1 MEIAKNQI
9 DTDTT
14 AKRRLSVSLYLNYLV
29 HGMGMIILAQNMN
42 SLGTAWNQPIKIVSF
57 VISGIGIG
65 RLISYLITGFLSDKI
80 SRKFFVEFGMF
91 CYAVFALGMPMAKN
105 IWIAYFFAIL
115 AGVANSSLD
124 AGTYTTF
131 VEMNGGNGA
140 YTILIKAFVS
150 VGEFILPILVTILA
164 GQGMWFGWSFM
175 AMVIL
180 LVINFCLILP
190 LKFPVANQADGS
202 AVNERESEIKGV
214 AKKVM
219 TGALVVYGYSS
230 MALMIWFTQWITMFA
245 QQTMHMSDGAAH
257 FLLSL
262 YSIGSITGV
271 LVLFALL
278 GRNVKESRL
287 LLIVNAI
294 ALADLLVIMQSGQLL
309 LMQVASFAFG
319 FSAASGIMQTGLTIF
334 MKLYPTHRG
343 MITGVF
349 YFFGSIASFTV
360 PIITGM
366 LSDISMAAVMAGDLV
381 MAGIGILVAAIVMAA
396 EKKG

>member
-1 MEIAKNQI
+1 MDIAKNQVN
-9 DTDTT
+9 TV
-14 AKRRLSVSLYLNYLV
+14 AKQRLSVSLYLNYLI

-42 SLGTAWNQPIKIVSF
+42 SLGAAWHQPIKIVSF

-80 SRKFFVEFGMF
+80 SRKFFVEVGMF
-91 CYAVFALGMPMAKN
+91 CYAAFALGMPLAKN
-105 IWIAYFFAIL
+105 IGLAYAFAIL

-164 GQGMWFGWSFM
+164 NQGMWFGWSFM
-175 AMVIL
+175 TMVAL
-180 LVINFCLILP
+180 LIINFCLILP
-190 LKFPVANQADGS
+190 LKFPVANQANGD
-202 AVNERESEIKGV
+202 AVHEQDAKINGT
-214 AKKVM
+214 AKKIM
-219 TGALVVYGYSS
+219 TGALIVYGYSS

-245 QQTMHMSDGAAH
+245 QQTLHMSNGAAH

-278 GRNVKESRL
+278 GHNVKESHL
-287 LLIVNAI
+287 LLVVNMI
-294 ALADLLVIMQSGQLL
+294 ALVSLLVIMQSEQSL
-309 LMQVASFAFG
+309 LMQIASFTFG
-319 FSAASGIMQTGLTIF
+319 LSAASGIMQTGLTIF

-366 LSDISMAAVMAGDLV
+366 LSDINMAAVMAGDLV

>member
-1 MEIAKNQI
+1 MDIAKNQVN
-9 DTDTT
+9 TV
-14 AKRRLSVSLYLNYLV
+14 AKQRLSVSLYLNYLI

-42 SLGTAWNQPIKIVSF
+42 SLGVAWHQPIKIVSF

-80 SRKFFVEFGMF
+80 SRKFFVEVGMF
-91 CYAVFALGMPMAKN
+91 CYAAFALGMPLTKN
-105 IWIAYFFAIL
+105 IGLAYAFAIL

-164 GQGMWFGWSFM
+164 NQGMWFGWSFI
-175 AMVIL
+175 AMVAL
-180 LVINFCLILP
+180 LIINFCLILL
-190 LKFPVANQADGS
+190 LKFPVANQANGD
-202 AVNERESEIKGV
+202 AVHEQDAKINGT
-214 AKKVM
+214 AKKIM
-219 TGALVVYGYSS
+219 TGALIVYGYSS

-245 QQTMHMSDGAAH
+245 QQTLHMSNGAAH

-278 GRNVKESRL
+278 GHNVKESHL
-287 LLIVNAI
+287 LLVVNMI
-294 ALADLLVIMQSGQLL
+294 ALVSLLVIMQSEQSL
-309 LMQVASFAFG
+309 LMQIASFTFG
-319 FSAASGIMQTGLTIF
+319 LSAASGIMQTGLTIF

-366 LSDISMAAVMAGDLV
+366 LSDINMATVMAGDLV
-381 MAGIGILVAAIVMAA
+381 MAGIGILVAVIVMAA

>member
-1 MEIAKNQI
+1 MDIAKNQVN
-9 DTDTT
+9 TV
-14 AKRRLSVSLYLNYLV
+14 AKQRLSVSLYLNYLI

-42 SLGTAWNQPIKIVSF
+42 SLGAAWHQPIKIVSF

-80 SRKFFVEFGMF
+80 SRKFFVEVGMF
-91 CYAVFALGMPMAKN
+91 CYAAFALGMPLTKN
-105 IWIAYFFAIL
+105 IGLAYAFAIL

-164 GQGMWFGWSFM
+164 NQGMWFGWSFM
-175 AMVIL
+175 AMVAL
-180 LVINFCLILP
+180 LIINFCLILP
-190 LKFPVANQADGS
+190 LKFPVANQANGD
-202 AVNERESEIKGV
+202 AVHEQDAKINGT
-214 AKKVM
+214 AKKIM
-219 TGALVVYGYSS
+219 TGALIVYGYSS

-245 QQTMHMSDGAAH
+245 QQTLHMSNGAAH

-278 GRNVKESRL
+278 GHNVKESHL
-287 LLIVNAI
+287 LLVVNMI
-294 ALADLLVIMQSGQLL
+294 ALVSFLVIMQSEQSL
-309 LMQVASFAFG
+309 LMQIASFTFG
-319 FSAASGIMQTGLTIF
+319 LSAASGIMQTGLTIF

-360 PIITGM
+360 PIITGV

>member
-1 MEIAKNQI
+1 MDIAKNQVN
-9 DTDTT
+9 TV
-14 AKRRLSVSLYLNYLV
+14 AKQRLSVSLYLNYLI

-42 SLGTAWNQPIKIVSF
+42 SLGAAWHQPIKIVSF

-80 SRKFFVEFGMF
+80 SRKFFVEVGMF
-91 CYAVFALGMPMAKN
+91 CYAAFALGMPLTKN
-105 IWIAYFFAIL
+105 IGLAYAFAIL

-164 GQGMWFGWSFM
+164 NQGMWFGWSFM
-175 AMVIL
+175 AMVVL
-180 LVINFCLILP
+180 LIINFCLILP
-190 LKFPVANQADGS
+190 LKFPVANQANGD
-202 AVNERESEIKGV
+202 AVHEQDAKINGT
-214 AKKVM
+214 AKKIM
-219 TGALVVYGYSS
+219 TGALIVYGYSS

-245 QQTMHMSDGAAH
+245 QQTLHMSNGAAH

-278 GRNVKESRL
+278 GHNVKESHL
-287 LLIVNAI
+287 LLVVNMI
-294 ALADLLVIMQSGQLL
+294 ALVSLLVIMQSEQSL
-309 LMQVASFAFG
+309 LMQIASFTFG
-319 FSAASGIMQTGLTIF
+319 LSAASGIMQTGLTIF

-366 LSDISMAAVMAGDLV
+366 LSDINMAAVMAGDLV

>member
-1 MEIAKNQI
+1 MDIAKNQVN
-9 DTDTT
+9 TV
-14 AKRRLSVSLYLNYLV
+14 AKQRLSVSLYLNYLI

-42 SLGTAWNQPIKIVSF
+42 SLGAAWHQPIKIVSF

-80 SRKFFVEFGMF
+80 SRKFFVEVGMF
-91 CYAVFALGMPMAKN
+91 CYAAFALGMPLTKN
-105 IWIAYFFAIL
+105 IGLAYAFAIL

-164 GQGMWFGWSFM
+164 NQGMWFGWSFM
-175 AMVIL
+175 AMVAL
-180 LVINFCLILP
+180 LIINFCLILP
-190 LKFPVANQADGS
+190 LKFPVANQANGD
-202 AVNERESEIKGV
+202 AVHEQDAKINGT
-214 AKKVM
+214 AKKIM
-219 TGALVVYGYSS
+219 TGALIVYGYSS

-245 QQTMHMSDGAAH
+245 QQTLHMSNGAAH

-278 GRNVKESRL
+278 GHNVKESHL
-287 LLIVNAI
+287 LLVVNMI
-294 ALADLLVIMQSGQLL
+294 ALVSLLVIMQSEQSL
-309 LMQVASFAFG
+309 LMQIASFTFG
-319 FSAASGIMQTGLTIF
+319 LSAASGIMQTGLTIF

-366 LSDISMAAVMAGDLV
+366 LSDINMAAVMAGDLV

>member
-1 MEIAKNQI
+1 MDIAKNQVN
-9 DTDTT
+9 TV
-14 AKRRLSVSLYLNYLV
+14 AKQRLSVSLYLNYLI

-42 SLGTAWNQPIKIVSF
+42 SLGVAWHQPIKIVSF

-80 SRKFFVEFGMF
+80 SRKFFVEVGMF
-91 CYAVFALGMPMAKN
+91 CYAVFALGMPLTKN
-105 IWIAYFFAIL
+105 IGLAYAFAIL

-164 GQGMWFGWSFM
+164 NQGMWFGWSFM
-175 AMVIL
+175 AMVAL
-180 LVINFCLILP
+180 LIINFCLILP
-190 LKFPVANQADGS
+190 LKFPVANQANGD
-202 AVNERESEIKGV
+202 AVHEQDAKINGT
-214 AKKVM
+214 AKKIM
-219 TGALVVYGYSS
+219 TGALIVYGYSS

-245 QQTMHMSDGAAH
+245 QQTLHMSNGAAH

-278 GRNVKESRL
+278 GHNVKESHL
-287 LLIVNAI
+287 LLVVNMI
-294 ALADLLVIMQSGQLL
+294 ALVSLLVIMQSEQSL
-309 LMQVASFAFG
+309 LMQIASFTFG
-319 FSAASGIMQTGLTIF
+319 LSAASGIMQTGLTIF

-366 LSDISMAAVMAGDLV
+366 LSDINMATVMAGDLV
-381 MAGIGILVAAIVMAA
+381 MAGIGILVAVIVMAA

>member
-1 MEIAKNQI
+1 MDIAKNQVN
-9 DTDTT
+9 TV
-14 AKRRLSVSLYLNYLV
+14 AKQRLSVSLYLNYLI

-42 SLGTAWNQPIKIVSF
+42 SLGVAWHQPIKIVSF

-80 SRKFFVEFGMF
+80 SRKFFVEVGMF
-91 CYAVFALGMPMAKN
+91 CYAAFALGMPLTKN
-105 IWIAYFFAIL
+105 IGLAYAFAIL

-164 GQGMWFGWSFM
+164 NQGMWFGWSFI
-175 AMVIL
+175 AMVAL
-180 LVINFCLILP
+180 LIINFCLILL
-190 LKFPVANQADGS
+190 LKFPVANQANGD
-202 AVNERESEIKGV
+202 AVHEQDAKINGT
-214 AKKVM
+214 AKKIM
-219 TGALVVYGYSS
+219 TGALIVYGYSS

-245 QQTMHMSDGAAH
+245 QQTLHMSNGAAH

-278 GRNVKESRL
+278 GHNVKESHL
-287 LLIVNAI
+287 LLVVNMI
-294 ALADLLVIMQSGQLL
+294 ALVSLLVIMQSEQSL
-309 LMQVASFAFG
+309 LMQIASFTFG
-319 FSAASGIMQTGLTIF
+319 LSAASGIMQTGLTIF

-366 LSDISMAAVMAGDLV
+366 LSDINMATVMAGDLV

>member
-1 MEIAKNQI
+1 MDIAKNQVN
-9 DTDTT
+9 TV
-14 AKRRLSVSLYLNYLV
+14 AKQRLSVSLYLNYLI

-42 SLGTAWNQPIKIVSF
+42 SLGAAWHQPIKIVSF

-80 SRKFFVEFGMF
+80 SRKFFVEVGMF
-91 CYAVFALGMPMAKN
+91 CYAAFALGMPLTKN
-105 IWIAYFFAIL
+105 IGLAYAFAIL

-164 GQGMWFGWSFM
+164 NQGMWFGWSFM
-175 AMVIL
+175 SMVAL
-180 LVINFCLILP
+180 LIINFCLILP
-190 LKFPVANQADGS
+190 LKFPVANQANGD
-202 AVNERESEIKGV
+202 AVHEQDAKINGT
-214 AKKVM
+214 AKKIM
-219 TGALVVYGYSS
+219 TSALIVYGYSS

-245 QQTMHMSDGAAH
+245 QQTLHMSNGAAH

-278 GRNVKESRL
+278 GHNVKESHL
-287 LLIVNAI
+287 LLVVNMI
-294 ALADLLVIMQSGQLL
+294 ALVSLLVIMQSEQSL
-309 LMQVASFAFG
+309 LMQIASFTFG
-319 FSAASGIMQTGLTIF
+319 LSAASGIMQTGLTIF

-366 LSDISMAAVMAGDLV
+366 LSDINMAAVMAGDLV

>member
-1 MEIAKNQI
+1 MDIAKNQVN
-9 DTDTT
+9 TV
-14 AKRRLSVSLYLNYLV
+14 AKQRLSVSLYLNYLI

-42 SLGTAWNQPIKIVSF
+42 SLGAAWHQPIKIVSF

-80 SRKFFVEFGMF
+80 SRKFFVEVGMF
-91 CYAVFALGMPMAKN
+91 CYAAFALGMPLTKN
-105 IWIAYFFAIL
+105 IGLAYAFAIL

-164 GQGMWFGWSFM
+164 NQGMWFGWSFM
-175 AMVIL
+175 AMVVL
-180 LVINFCLILP
+180 LAINFCLILP
-190 LKFPVANQADGS
+190 LKFPAANQASGD
-202 AVNERESEIKGV
+202 AVNEQGPEIKGV

-245 QQTMHMSDGAAH
+245 QQTLHMSNGAAH

-278 GRNVKESRL
+278 GHNVKESHL
-287 LLIVNAI
+287 LLVVNMI
-294 ALADLLVIMQSGQLL
+294 ALVSLLVIMQSEQSL
-309 LMQVASFAFG
+309 LMQIASFTFG
-319 FSAASGIMQTGLTIF
+319 LSAASGIMQTGLTIF

-366 LSDISMAAVMAGDLV
+366 LSDINMAAVMAGDLV

>member
-1 MEIAKNQI
+1 MDIAKNQVN
-9 DTDTT
+9 TV
-14 AKRRLSVSLYLNYLV
+14 AKQRLSVSLYLNYLI

-42 SLGTAWNQPIKIVSF
+42 SLGVAWHQPIKIVSF

-80 SRKFFVEFGMF
+80 SRKFFVEVGMF
-91 CYAVFALGMPMAKN
+91 YYAVFALGMPLTKN
-105 IWIAYFFAIL
+105 IGLAYAFAIL

-164 GQGMWFGWSFM
+164 NQGMWFGWSFM
-175 AMVIL
+175 AMVAL
-180 LVINFCLILP
+180 LIINFCLILP
-190 LKFPVANQADGS
+190 LKFPVANQANGD
-202 AVNERESEIKGV
+202 AVHEQDAKINGT
-214 AKKVM
+214 AKKIM
-219 TGALVVYGYSS
+219 TGALIVYGYSS

-245 QQTMHMSDGAAH
+245 QQTLHMSNGAAH

-278 GRNVKESRL
+278 GHNVKESHL
-287 LLIVNAI
+287 LLVVNMI
-294 ALADLLVIMQSGQLL
+294 ALVSLLVIMQSEQSL
-309 LMQVASFAFG
+309 LMQIASFTFG
-319 FSAASGIMQTGLTIF
+319 LSAASGIMQTGLTIF

-366 LSDISMAAVMAGDLV
+366 LSDINMATVMAGDLV
-381 MAGIGILVAAIVMAA
+381 MAGIGILVAVIVMAA

>member
-9 DTDTT
+9 DTT

-131 VEMNGGNGA
+131 VEMNGSNGA

-164 GQGMWFGWSFM
+164 GQGTWFGWSFM

>member
-1 MEIAKNQI
+1 MDIAKNQVN
-9 DTDTT
+9 TV
-14 AKRRLSVSLYLNYLV
+14 AKQRLSVSLYLNYLI

-42 SLGTAWNQPIKIVSF
+42 SLGVAWHQPIKIVSF

-80 SRKFFVEFGMF
+80 SRKFFVEVGMF
-91 CYAVFALGMPMAKN
+91 CYAVFALGMPLTKN
-105 IWIAYFFAIL
+105 IGLAYAFAIL

-164 GQGMWFGWSFM
+164 NQGMWFGWSFM
-175 AMVIL
+175 AMVAL
-180 LVINFCLILP
+180 LIINFCLILP
-190 LKFPVANQADGS
+190 LKFPVANQANGD
-202 AVNERESEIKGV
+202 AVHEQDAKINGT
-214 AKKVM
+214 AKKIM
-219 TGALVVYGYSS
+219 TGALIVYGYSS

-245 QQTMHMSDGAAH
+245 QQTLHMSNGAAH

-278 GRNVKESRL
+278 GHNVKESHL
-287 LLIVNAI
+287 LLVVNMI
-294 ALADLLVIMQSGQLL
+294 ALVSLLVIMQNEQSL
-309 LMQVASFAFG
+309 LMQIASFTFG
-319 FSAASGIMQTGLTIF
+319 LSAASGIMQTGLTIF

-366 LSDISMAAVMAGDLV
+366 LSDINMATVMAGDLV

>member
-1 MEIAKNQI
+1 MDIAKNQVN
-9 DTDTT
+9 TV
-14 AKRRLSVSLYLNYLV
+14 AKQRLSVSLYLNYLI

-42 SLGTAWNQPIKIVSF
+42 SLGAAWHQPIKIVSF

-80 SRKFFVEFGMF
+80 SRKFFVEVGMF
-91 CYAVFALGMPMAKN
+91 CYAAFALGMPLTKN
-105 IWIAYFFAIL
+105 IGLAYAFAIL

-164 GQGMWFGWSFM
+164 NQGMWFGWSFM
-175 AMVIL
+175 SMVAL
-180 LVINFCLILP
+180 LIINFCLILP
-190 LKFPVANQADGS
+190 LKFPVANQANGD
-202 AVNERESEIKGV
+202 AVHEQDAKINGT
-214 AKKVM
+214 AKKIM
-219 TGALVVYGYSS
+219 TGALIVYGYSS

-245 QQTMHMSDGAAH
+245 QQTLHMSNGAAH

-278 GRNVKESRL
+278 GHNVKESHL
-287 LLIVNAI
+287 LLVVNMI
-294 ALADLLVIMQSGQLL
+294 ALVSLLVIMQSEQSF
-309 LMQVASFAFG
+309 LMQIASFTFG
-319 FSAASGIMQTGLTIF
+319 LSAASGIMQTGLTIF

-366 LSDISMAAVMAGDLV
+366 LSDINMAAVMAGDLV

>member
-9 DTDTT
+9 DTT

-180 LVINFCLILP
+180 LAINFCLILP
-190 LKFPVANQADGS
+190 LKFPVANQADSS

-219 TGALVVYGYSS
+219 TGALIVYGYSS

-294 ALADLLVIMQSGQLL
+294 ALADHAKWTAAFDAGCLVHIRFQRGQRNHADRPDDLHEALPNAPRHDYWRLL
-309 LMQVASFAFG
+309 LLRQHCFVYGTNHYRDAFRHQYG
-319 FSAASGIMQTGLTIF
+319 RSYGW
-334 MKLYPTHRG
+334 
-343 MITGVF
+343 
-349 YFFGSIASFTV
+349 
-360 PIITGM
+360 
-366 LSDISMAAVMAGDLV
+366 
-381 MAGIGILVAAIVMAA
+381 
-396 EKKG
+396 

>member
-9 DTDTT
+9 DTT

-29 HGMGMIILAQNMN
+29 HGMGLIVLAQNMN

-80 SRKFFVEFGMF
+80 SRKFFVELGMF
-91 CYAVFALGMPMAKN
+91 CYAVFALGMPMTKN

-164 GQGMWFGWSFM
+164 GQGI
-175 AMVIL
+175 MVIL
-180 LVINFCLILP
+180 LAINFCLILP

-294 ALADLLVIMQSGQLL
+294 ALAALLVIMQSGQLL
-309 LMQVASFAFG
+309 LTQIASFAFG

-381 MAGIGILVAAIVMAA
+381 MAGIGILVAVIVLLA

>member
-1 MEIAKNQI
+1 MDIAKNQVN
-9 DTDTT
+9 TV
-14 AKRRLSVSLYLNYLV
+14 AKQRLSVSLYLNYLI

-42 SLGTAWNQPIKIVSF
+42 SLGVAWHQPIKIVSF

-80 SRKFFVEFGMF
+80 SRKFFVEVGMF
-91 CYAVFALGMPMAKN
+91 CYAVFALGMPLTKN
-105 IWIAYFFAIL
+105 IGLAYAFAIL

-164 GQGMWFGWSFM
+164 NQGMWFGWSFM
-175 AMVIL
+175 AMVAL
-180 LVINFCLILP
+180 LIINFCLILP
-190 LKFPVANQADGS
+190 LKFPVANQANGD
-202 AVNERESEIKGV
+202 AVHEQD
-214 AKKVM
+214 AKINGTAQKIM
-219 TGALVVYGYSS
+219 TGALIVYGYSS

-245 QQTMHMSDGAAH
+245 QQTLHMSNGAAH

-278 GRNVKESRL
+278 GHNVKESHL
-287 LLIVNAI
+287 LLVVNMI
-294 ALADLLVIMQSGQLL
+294 ALVSLLVIMQSEQSL
-309 LMQVASFAFG
+309 LMQIASFTFG
-319 FSAASGIMQTGLTIF
+319 LSAASGIMQTGLTIF

-366 LSDISMAAVMAGDLV
+366 LSDINMATVMAGDLV
-381 MAGIGILVAAIVMAA
+381 MAGIGILVAVIVMAA

>member
-1 MEIAKNQI
+1 MDIAKNQVN
-9 DTDTT
+9 TV
-14 AKRRLSVSLYLNYLV
+14 AKQRLSVSLYLNYLI

-42 SLGTAWNQPIKIVSF
+42 SLGVAWHQPIKIVSF

-80 SRKFFVEFGMF
+80 SRKFFVEVGMF
-91 CYAVFALGMPMAKN
+91 YYAVFALGMPLTKN
-105 IWIAYFFAIL
+105 IGLAYVFAIL

-164 GQGMWFGWSFM
+164 NQGMWFGWSFM
-175 AMVIL
+175 AMVAFLI
-180 LVINFCLILP
+180 INFCLILP
-190 LKFPVANQADGS
+190 LKFPVANQANGD
-202 AVNERESEIKGV
+202 AVHEQDAKINGT
-214 AKKVM
+214 AKKIM
-219 TGALVVYGYSS
+219 TGALIVYGYSS

-245 QQTMHMSDGAAH
+245 QQTLHMSNGAAH

-278 GRNVKESRL
+278 GHNVKESHL
-287 LLIVNAI
+287 LLVVNMI
-294 ALADLLVIMQSGQLL
+294 ALVSLLVIMQSEQSL
-309 LMQVASFAFG
+309 LMQIASFTFG
-319 FSAASGIMQTGLTIF
+319 LSAASGIMQTGLTIF

-366 LSDISMAAVMAGDLV
+366 LSDINMATVMAGDLV

>member
-1 MEIAKNQI
+1 METVKLGMLGLGTVGSGVLEMIENNENKIRNI
-9 DTDTT
+9 IG
-14 AKRRLSVSLYLNYLV
+14 RELSVKTVVVRHPEKHQNAATITKLTTEFEEVLNDEEIQIVVELIGGIHPAKEYIEQLLKAHKNV
-29 HGMGMIILAQNMN
+29 VTANKDLIASYGPELAALAYKNHCDLMYEA
-42 SLGTAWNQPIKIVSF
+42 SVAG
-57 VISGIGIG
+57 GI
-65 RLISYLITGFLSDKI
+65 
-80 SRKFFVEFGMF
+80 
-91 CYAVFALGMPMAKN
+91 
-105 IWIAYFFAIL
+105 
-115 AGVANSSLD
+115 
-124 AGTYTTF
+124 
-131 VEMNGGNGA
+131 
-140 YTILIKAFVS
+140 
-150 VGEFILPILVTILA
+150 PILVTILT

-180 LVINFCLILP
+180 LTINFCLILP

-202 AVNERESEIKGV
+202 AVNERESELKGV

-294 ALADLLVIMQSGQLL
+294 ALAALLVIMQSGQLL
-309 LMQVASFAFG
+309 LTQIASFAFG

-381 MAGIGILVAAIVMAA
+381 MAGIGILVAVIVLLA

>member
-1 MEIAKNQI
+1 MDIAKNQV
-9 DTDTT
+9 DTV
-14 AKRRLSVSLYLNYLV
+14 AKQRLSVSLYLNYLI

-42 SLGTAWNQPIKIVSF
+42 SLGVAWHQPIKIVSF

-80 SRKFFVEFGMF
+80 SRKFFVEVGMF
-91 CYAVFALGMPMAKN
+91 CYAAFALGMPLTKN
-105 IWIAYFFAIL
+105 IGLAYAFAIL

-164 GQGMWFGWSFM
+164 NQGMWFGWSFM
-175 AMVIL
+175 AMVAL
-180 LVINFCLILP
+180 LIINFCLILP
-190 LKFPVANQADGS
+190 LKFPVANQANGD
-202 AVNERESEIKGV
+202 AVHEQDAKINGT
-214 AKKVM
+214 AKKIM
-219 TGALVVYGYSS
+219 TGALIVYGYSS

-245 QQTMHMSDGAAH
+245 QQTLHMSNGAAH

-278 GRNVKESRL
+278 GHNVKESYL
-287 LLIVNAI
+287 LLVVNMI
-294 ALADLLVIMQSGQLL
+294 ALVSLLVIMQSEQSL
-309 LMQVASFAFG
+309 LMQIASFTFG
-319 FSAASGIMQTGLTIF
+319 LSAASGIMQTGLTIF

-366 LSDISMAAVMAGDLV
+366 LSDINMATVMAGDLV

>member
-1 MEIAKNQI
+1 MDIAKNQVN
-9 DTDTT
+9 TV
-14 AKRRLSVSLYLNYLV
+14 AKQRLSVSLYLNYLI

-42 SLGTAWNQPIKIVSF
+42 SLGAAWHQPIKIVSF

-80 SRKFFVEFGMF
+80 SRKFFVEVGMF
-91 CYAVFALGMPMAKN
+91 CYAAFALGMPLTKN
-105 IWIAYFFAIL
+105 IGLAYAFAIL

-164 GQGMWFGWSFM
+164 NQGMWFGWSFM
-175 AMVIL
+175 AMVAL
-180 LVINFCLILP
+180 LIINFCLILP
-190 LKFPVANQADGS
+190 LKFPVANQANGD
-202 AVNERESEIKGV
+202 AVHEQDAKINGT
-214 AKKVM
+214 AKKIM
-219 TGALVVYGYSS
+219 TGALIVYGYSS

-245 QQTMHMSDGAAH
+245 QQTLHMSNGAAH

-278 GRNVKESRL
+278 GHNVKESHL
-287 LLIVNAI
+287 LLVVNMI
-294 ALADLLVIMQSGQLL
+294 ALVSLLVIMQSEQSL
-309 LMQVASFAFG
+309 LMQIASFTFG
-319 FSAASGIMQTGLTIF
+319 LSAASGIMQTGLTIF

-360 PIITGM
+360 PIITGV

>member
-1 MEIAKNQI
+1 MDIAKNQVN
-9 DTDTT
+9 TV
-14 AKRRLSVSLYLNYLV
+14 AKQRLSVSLYLNYLI

-42 SLGTAWNQPIKIVSF
+42 SLGVAWHQPIKIVSF

-80 SRKFFVEFGMF
+80 SRKFFVEVGMF
-91 CYAVFALGMPMAKN
+91 CYAAFALGMPLTKN
-105 IWIAYFFAIL
+105 IGLAYAFAIL

-164 GQGMWFGWSFM
+164 NQGMWFGWSFM
-175 AMVIL
+175 AMVAL
-180 LVINFCLILP
+180 LIINFCLILP
-190 LKFPVANQADGS
+190 LKFPVANQANGD
-202 AVNERESEIKGV
+202 AVHEQDAKINGT
-214 AKKVM
+214 AKKIM
-219 TGALVVYGYSS
+219 TGALIVYGYSS

-245 QQTMHMSDGAAH
+245 QQTLHMSNGAAH

-278 GRNVKESRL
+278 GHNVKESHL
-287 LLIVNAI
+287 LLVVNMI
-294 ALADLLVIMQSGQLL
+294 ALVSLLVIMQSEQSL
-309 LMQVASFAFG
+309 LMQIASFTFG
-319 FSAASGIMQTGLTIF
+319 LSAASGIMQTGLTIF

-366 LSDISMAAVMAGDLV
+366 LSDINMATVMAGDLV
-381 MAGIGILVAAIVMAA
+381 MAGIGILVAVIVMAA

>member
-1 MEIAKNQI
+1 MDIAKNQVN
-9 DTDTT
+9 TV
-14 AKRRLSVSLYLNYLV
+14 AKQRLSVSLYLNYLI

-42 SLGTAWNQPIKIVSF
+42 SLGVAWHQPIKIVSF

-80 SRKFFVEFGMF
+80 SRKFFVEVGMF
-91 CYAVFALGMPMAKN
+91 YYAVFALGMPLTKN
-105 IWIAYFFAIL
+105 IGLAYAFAIL

-164 GQGMWFGWSFM
+164 NQGMWFGWSFT
-175 AMVIL
+175 AMVAFLI
-180 LVINFCLILP
+180 INFCLILP
-190 LKFPVANQADGS
+190 LKFPVANQANGD
-202 AVNERESEIKGV
+202 AVHEQDAKINGT
-214 AKKVM
+214 AKKIM
-219 TGALVVYGYSS
+219 TGALIVYGYSS

-245 QQTMHMSDGAAH
+245 QQTLHMSNGAAH

-278 GRNVKESRL
+278 GHNVKESHL
-287 LLIVNAI
+287 LLVVNMI
-294 ALADLLVIMQSGQLL
+294 ALVSLLVIMQSEQSL
-309 LMQVASFAFG
+309 LMQIASFTFG
-319 FSAASGIMQTGLTIF
+319 LSAASGIMQTGLTIF

-366 LSDISMAAVMAGDLV
+366 LSDINMATVMAGDLV
-381 MAGIGILVAAIVMAA
+381 MAGIGILVAVIVMAA

>member
-1 MEIAKNQI
+1 MDIAKNQVN
-9 DTDTT
+9 TV
-14 AKRRLSVSLYLNYLV
+14 AKQRLSVSLYLNYLI

-42 SLGTAWNQPIKIVSF
+42 SLGAAWHQPIKIVSF

-80 SRKFFVEFGMF
+80 SRKFFVEVGMF
-91 CYAVFALGMPMAKN
+91 CYAAFALGMPLTKN
-105 IWIAYFFAIL
+105 IGLAYAFAIL

-164 GQGMWFGWSFM
+164 NQGMWFGWSFM
-175 AMVIL
+175 SMVAL
-180 LVINFCLILP
+180 LIINFCLILP
-190 LKFPVANQADGS
+190 LKFPVANQANGD
-202 AVNERESEIKGV
+202 AVHEQDAKINGT
-214 AKKVM
+214 AKKIM
-219 TGALVVYGYSS
+219 TGALIVYGYSS

-245 QQTMHMSDGAAH
+245 QQTLHMSNGAAH

-271 LVLFALL
+271 LMLFALL
-278 GRNVKESRL
+278 GHNVKESHL
-287 LLIVNAI
+287 LLVVNMI
-294 ALADLLVIMQSGQLL
+294 ALVSLLVIMQSEQSL
-309 LMQVASFAFG
+309 LMQIASFTFG
-319 FSAASGIMQTGLTIF
+319 LSAASGIMQTGLTIF

-366 LSDISMAAVMAGDLV
+366 LSDINMAAVMAGDLV

>member
-1 MEIAKNQI
+1 MEITKNQI
-9 DTDTT
+9 DTT

-29 HGMGMIILAQNMN
+29 HGMGLIVLAQNMN

-80 SRKFFVEFGMF
+80 SRKFFVELGMF
-91 CYAVFALGMPMAKN
+91 CYAVFALGMPMTKN

-180 LVINFCLILP
+180 LAINFCLILP

-294 ALADLLVIMQSGQLL
+294 ALAALLVIMQSGQLL
-309 LMQVASFAFG
+309 LTQV
-319 FSAASGIMQTGLTIF
+319 
-334 MKLYPTHRG
+334 
-343 MITGVF
+343 
-349 YFFGSIASFTV
+349 ASFTV

-381 MAGIGILVAAIVMAA
+381 MAGIGILVAVIVLLA

>member
-1 MEIAKNQI
+1 MDIAKNQVN
-9 DTDTT
+9 TV
-14 AKRRLSVSLYLNYLV
+14 AKQRLSVSLYLNYLI

-42 SLGTAWNQPIKIVSF
+42 SLGAAWHQPIKIVSF

-80 SRKFFVEFGMF
+80 SRKFFVEVGMF
-91 CYAVFALGMPMAKN
+91 CYAAFALGMPLTKN
-105 IWIAYFFAIL
+105 IGLAYAFAIL

-164 GQGMWFGWSFM
+164 NQGMWFGWSFM
-175 AMVIL
+175 SMVVL
-180 LVINFCLILP
+180 LAINFCLILP
-190 LKFPVANQADGS
+190 LKFPAANQASGD
-202 AVNERESEIKGV
+202 AVNEQDPEIKGV

-230 MALMIWFTQWITMFA
+230 MALMIWFTQWITIFA
-245 QQTMHMSDGAAH
+245 QQTLHMSNGAAH

-278 GRNVKESRL
+278 GHNVKESHL
-287 LLIVNAI
+287 LLVVNMI
-294 ALADLLVIMQSGQLL
+294 ALVSLLVIMQSEQSL
-309 LMQVASFAFG
+309 LMQIASFTFG
-319 FSAASGIMQTGLTIF
+319 LSAASGIMQTGLTIF

-366 LSDISMAAVMAGDLV
+366 LSDINMAAVMAGDLV

>member
-1 MEIAKNQI
+1 MDIAKNQVN
-9 DTDTT
+9 TV
-14 AKRRLSVSLYLNYLV
+14 AKQRLSVSLYLNYLI

-42 SLGTAWNQPIKIVSF
+42 SLGAAWHQPIKIVSF

-80 SRKFFVEFGMF
+80 SRKFFVEVGMF
-91 CYAVFALGMPMAKN
+91 CYAAFALGMPLTKN
-105 IWIAYFFAIL
+105 IGLAYAFAIL

-131 VEMNGGNGA
+131 VEMNSGNGA

-164 GQGMWFGWSFM
+164 NQGMWFGWSFM
-175 AMVIL
+175 AMVAL
-180 LVINFCLILP
+180 LIINFCLILP
-190 LKFPVANQADGS
+190 LKFPVANQANGD
-202 AVNERESEIKGV
+202 AVHEQDAKINGT
-214 AKKVM
+214 AKKIM
-219 TGALVVYGYSS
+219 TGALIVYGYSS

-245 QQTMHMSDGAAH
+245 QQTLHMSNGAAH

-278 GRNVKESRL
+278 GHNVKESHL
-287 LLIVNAI
+287 LLVVNMI
-294 ALADLLVIMQSGQLL
+294 ALVSLLVIMQSEQSF
-309 LMQVASFAFG
+309 LMQIASFTFG
-319 FSAASGIMQTGLTIF
+319 LSAASGIMQTGLTIF

-366 LSDISMAAVMAGDLV
+366 LSDINMAAVMAGDLV

>member
-1 MEIAKNQI
+1 MDIAKNQVN
-9 DTDTT
+9 TV
-14 AKRRLSVSLYLNYLV
+14 AKQRLSVSLYLNYLI

-42 SLGTAWNQPIKIVSF
+42 SLGAAWHQPIKIVSF

-80 SRKFFVEFGMF
+80 SRKFFVEVGMF
-91 CYAVFALGMPMAKN
+91 CYAAFALGMPLTKN
-105 IWIAYFFAIL
+105 IGLAYAFAIL

-164 GQGMWFGWSFM
+164 NQGMWFGWSFM
-175 AMVIL
+175 AMVVL
-180 LVINFCLILP
+180 LIINFCLILP
-190 LKFPVANQADGS
+190 LKFPVANRANGD
-202 AVNERESEIKGV
+202 AVHEQDAKINGT
-214 AKKVM
+214 AKKIM
-219 TGALVVYGYSS
+219 TGALIVYGYSS

-245 QQTMHMSDGAAH
+245 QQTLHMSNGAAH

-278 GRNVKESRL
+278 GHNVKESHL
-287 LLIVNAI
+287 LLVVNMI
-294 ALADLLVIMQSGQLL
+294 ALVSLLVIMQSEQSL
-309 LMQVASFAFG
+309 LMQIASFTFG
-319 FSAASGIMQTGLTIF
+319 LSAASGIMQTGLTIF

-366 LSDISMAAVMAGDLV
+366 LSDINMAAVMAGDLV

>member
-1 MEIAKNQI
+1 MDIAKNQVN
-9 DTDTT
+9 TV
-14 AKRRLSVSLYLNYLV
+14 AKQRLSVSLYLNYLI

-42 SLGTAWNQPIKIVSF
+42 SLGVAWHQPIKIVSF

-80 SRKFFVEFGMF
+80 SRKFFVEVGMF
-91 CYAVFALGMPMAKN
+91 CYAVFALGMPLTKN
-105 IWIAYFFAIL
+105 IGLAYAFAIL

-164 GQGMWFGWSFM
+164 NQGMWFGWSFM
-175 AMVIL
+175 AMVAFLI
-180 LVINFCLILP
+180 INFCLILP
-190 LKFPVANQADGS
+190 LKFPVANQANGD
-202 AVNERESEIKGV
+202 AVHEQDAKINGT
-214 AKKVM
+214 AKKIM
-219 TGALVVYGYSS
+219 TGALIVYGYSS

-245 QQTMHMSDGAAH
+245 QQTLHMSNGAAH

-278 GRNVKESRL
+278 GHNVKESHL
-287 LLIVNAI
+287 LLVVNMI
-294 ALADLLVIMQSGQLL
+294 ALVSLLVIMQSEQSL
-309 LMQVASFAFG
+309 LMQIASFTFG
-319 FSAASGIMQTGLTIF
+319 LSAASGIMQTGLTIF

-366 LSDISMAAVMAGDLV
+366 LSDINMATVMAGDLV

>member
-1 MEIAKNQI
+1 MDIAKNQVN
-9 DTDTT
+9 TV
-14 AKRRLSVSLYLNYLV
+14 AKQRLSVSLYLNYLI

-42 SLGTAWNQPIKIVSF
+42 SLGAAWHQPIKIVSF

-80 SRKFFVEFGMF
+80 SRKFFVEVGMF
-91 CYAVFALGMPMAKN
+91 CYAAFALGMPLTKN
-105 IWIAYFFAIL
+105 IGLAYAFAIL

-164 GQGMWFGWSFM
+164 NQGMWFGWSFM
-175 AMVIL
+175 AMVAL
-180 LVINFCLILP
+180 LIINFCLILP
-190 LKFPVANQADGS
+190 LKFPVANQANGD
-202 AVNERESEIKGV
+202 AVHEQDAKINGT
-214 AKKVM
+214 AKKIM

-245 QQTMHMSDGAAH
+245 QQTLHMSNGAAH

-271 LVLFALL
+271 LMLFALL
-278 GRNVKESRL
+278 GHNVKESHL
-287 LLIVNAI
+287 LLVVNMI
-294 ALADLLVIMQSGQLL
+294 ALVSLLVIMQSEQSL
-309 LMQVASFAFG
+309 LMQIASFTFG
-319 FSAASGIMQTGLTIF
+319 LSAASGIMQTGLTIF

-366 LSDISMAAVMAGDLV
+366 LSDINMAAVMAGDLV

>member
-1 MEIAKNQI
+1 MDIAKNQVN
-9 DTDTT
+9 TV
-14 AKRRLSVSLYLNYLV
+14 AKQRLSVSLYLNYLI

-42 SLGTAWNQPIKIVSF
+42 SLGVAWHQPIKIVSF

-80 SRKFFVEFGMF
+80 SRKFFVEVGMF
-91 CYAVFALGMPMAKN
+91 CYAVFALGMPLTKN
-105 IWIAYFFAIL
+105 IGLAYAFAIL

-164 GQGMWFGWSFM
+164 NQGMWFGWSFM
-175 AMVIL
+175 AMVAL
-180 LVINFCLILP
+180 LIINFCLILP
-190 LKFPVANQADGS
+190 LKFPVANQANGD
-202 AVNERESEIKGV
+202 AVHEQDAKINGT
-214 AKKVM
+214 AKKIM
-219 TGALVVYGYSS
+219 TGALIVYGYSS

-245 QQTMHMSDGAAH
+245 QQTLHMSNGAAH

-278 GRNVKESRL
+278 GHNVKESHL
-287 LLIVNAI
+287 LLVVNMI
-294 ALADLLVIMQSGQLL
+294 ALVSLLVIMQSEQSL
-309 LMQVASFAFG
+309 LMQIASFTFG
-319 FSAASGIMQTGLTIF
+319 LSAASGIMQTGLTIF

-366 LSDISMAAVMAGDLV
+366 LSDINMATVMAGDLV

>member
-1 MEIAKNQI
+1 MDIAKNQVN
-9 DTDTT
+9 TV
-14 AKRRLSVSLYLNYLV
+14 AKQRLSVSLYLNYLI

-42 SLGTAWNQPIKIVSF
+42 SLGAAWHQPIKIVSF

-80 SRKFFVEFGMF
+80 SRKFFVEVGMF
-91 CYAVFALGMPMAKN
+91 CYAAFALGMPLTKN
-105 IWIAYFFAIL
+105 IGLAYAFAIL

-164 GQGMWFGWSFM
+164 NQGMWFGWSFM
-175 AMVIL
+175 SMVAL
-180 LVINFCLILP
+180 LIINFCLILP
-190 LKFPVANQADGS
+190 LKFPVANQANGD
-202 AVNERESEIKGV
+202 AVHEQDAKINGT
-214 AKKVM
+214 AKKIM
-219 TGALVVYGYSS
+219 TGALIVYGYSS

-245 QQTMHMSDGAAH
+245 QQTLHMSNGAAH

-271 LVLFALL
+271 LVLFDLL
-278 GRNVKESRL
+278 GHNVKESHL
-287 LLIVNAI
+287 LLVVNMI
-294 ALADLLVIMQSGQLL
+294 ALVSLLVIMQSEQSL
-309 LMQVASFAFG
+309 LMQIASFTFG
-319 FSAASGIMQTGLTIF
+319 LSAASGIMQTGLTIF

-366 LSDISMAAVMAGDLV
+366 LSDINMAAVMAGDLV

>member
-1 MEIAKNQI
+1 MDIAKNQVN
-9 DTDTT
+9 TV
-14 AKRRLSVSLYLNYLV
+14 AKQRLSVSLYLNYLI

-42 SLGTAWNQPIKIVSF
+42 SLGAAWHQPIKIVSF

-80 SRKFFVEFGMF
+80 SRKFFVEVGMF
-91 CYAVFALGMPMAKN
+91 CYAAFALGMPLTKN
-105 IWIAYFFAIL
+105 IGLAYAFAIL

-164 GQGMWFGWSFM
+164 NQGMWFGWSFM
-175 AMVIL
+175 SMVAL
-180 LVINFCLILP
+180 LIINFCLILP
-190 LKFPVANQADGS
+190 LKFPVANQANGD
-202 AVNERESEIKGV
+202 AVHEQDAKINGT
-214 AKKVM
+214 AKKIM
-219 TGALVVYGYSS
+219 TGALIVYGYSS

-245 QQTMHMSDGAAH
+245 QQTLQMSNGAAH

-278 GRNVKESRL
+278 GHNVKESHL
-287 LLIVNAI
+287 LLVVNMI
-294 ALADLLVIMQSGQLL
+294 ALVSLLVIMQSEQSL
-309 LMQVASFAFG
+309 LMQIASFTFG
-319 FSAASGIMQTGLTIF
+319 LSAASGIMQTGLTIF

-366 LSDISMAAVMAGDLV
+366 LSDINMAAVMAGDLV

>member
-1 MEIAKNQI
+1 MDIAKNQI
-9 DTDTT
+9 DST
-14 AKRRLSVSLYLNYLV
+14 AKRRLSISLYLNYLV
-29 HGMGMIILAQNMN
+29 HGMGLIILAQNMN
-42 SLGTAWNQPIKIVSF
+42 SLGAAWNQPIKIVSF
-57 VISGIGIG
+57 VISGVGIG
-65 RLISYLITGFLSDKI
+65 RLLSYLITGFLSDKI
-80 SRKFFVEFGMF
+80 SRKFFVELGMT
-91 CYAVFALGMPMAKN
+91 CYVLFALGMPMAKN
-105 IWIAYFFAIL
+105 IWIAYLFAIL

-150 VGEFILPILVTILA
+150 IGEFILPILVTILA
-164 GQGMWFGWSFM
+164 NQGMWFGWSFM
-175 AMVIL
+175 AMVL
-180 LVINFCLILP
+180 LLAINFCLLIP
-190 LKFPVANQADGS
+190 LKFPAANQQS
-202 AVNERESEIKGV
+202 AGTLNEAESHIKGL

-219 TGALVVYGYSS
+219 TAALVIYGYSS

-245 QQTMHMSDGAAH
+245 QKTMNMSDGAAH

-278 GRNVKESRL
+278 GRNVKESHL
-287 LLIVNAI
+287 LLFVNTI
-294 ALADLLVIMQSGQLL
+294 ALVSLLVIMQSGQAL
-309 LMQVASFAFG
+309 LMQIASFAFG

-343 MITGVF
+343 MITGIF

-366 LSDISMAAVMAGDLV
+366 LSDVSMAAVMAGDLV
-381 MAGIGILVAAIVMAA
+381 MAAIGIVVAGIVMLA

>member
-1 MEIAKNQI
+1 
-9 DTDTT
+9 
-14 AKRRLSVSLYLNYLV
+14 
-29 HGMGMIILAQNMN
+29 
-42 SLGTAWNQPIKIVSF
+42 
-57 VISGIGIG
+57 
-65 RLISYLITGFLSDKI
+65 
-80 SRKFFVEFGMF
+80 MF
-91 CYAVFALGMPMAKN
+91 CYAAFALGMPLTKN
-105 IWIAYFFAIL
+105 IGLAYAFAIL

-164 GQGMWFGWSFM
+164 NQGMWFGWSFM
-175 AMVIL
+175 AMVAL
-180 LVINFCLILP
+180 LIINFCLILP
-190 LKFPVANQADGS
+190 LKFPVANQANGD
-202 AVNERESEIKGV
+202 AVHEQDAKINGT
-214 AKKVM
+214 AKKIM
-219 TGALVVYGYSS
+219 TGALIVYGYSS

-245 QQTMHMSDGAAH
+245 QQTLHMSNGAAH

-278 GRNVKESRL
+278 GHNVKESHL
-287 LLIVNAI
+287 LLVVNMI
-294 ALADLLVIMQSGQLL
+294 ALVSLLVIMQSEQSL
-309 LMQVASFAFG
+309 LMQIASFTFG
-319 FSAASGIMQTGLTIF
+319 LSAASGIMQTGLTIF

-366 LSDISMAAVMAGDLV
+366 LSDINMATVMAGDLV

>member
-9 DTDTT
+9 DTT

-124 AGTYTTF
+124 AGTYTIF

>member
-1 MEIAKNQI
+1 MDIAKNQVN
-9 DTDTT
+9 TV
-14 AKRRLSVSLYLNYLV
+14 AKQRLSVSLYLNYLI

-42 SLGTAWNQPIKIVSF
+42 SLGVAWHQPIKIVSF

-80 SRKFFVEFGMF
+80 SRKFFVEVGMF
-91 CYAVFALGMPMAKN
+91 YYAVFALGMPLTKN
-105 IWIAYFFAIL
+105 IGLAYAFSIL

-164 GQGMWFGWSFM
+164 NQGMWFGWSFM
-175 AMVIL
+175 AMVAL
-180 LVINFCLILP
+180 LIINFCLILP
-190 LKFPVANQADGS
+190 LKFPVANQANGD
-202 AVNERESEIKGV
+202 AVHEQDAKINGT
-214 AKKVM
+214 AKKIM
-219 TGALVVYGYSS
+219 TGALIVYGYSS

-245 QQTMHMSDGAAH
+245 QQTLHMSNGAAH

-278 GRNVKESRL
+278 GHNVKESHL
-287 LLIVNAI
+287 LLVVNMI
-294 ALADLLVIMQSGQLL
+294 ALVSLLVIMQSEQSL
-309 LMQVASFAFG
+309 LMQIASFTFG
-319 FSAASGIMQTGLTIF
+319 LSAASGIMQTGLTIF

-366 LSDISMAAVMAGDLV
+366 LSDINMATVMAGDLV
-381 MAGIGILVAAIVMAA
+381 MAGIGILVAVIVMAA

>member
-1 MEIAKNQI
+1 MDIAKNQVN
-9 DTDTT
+9 TV
-14 AKRRLSVSLYLNYLV
+14 AKQRLSVSLYLNYLI

-42 SLGTAWNQPIKIVSF
+42 SLGVAWHQPIKIVSF

-80 SRKFFVEFGMF
+80 SRKFFVEVGMF
-91 CYAVFALGMPMAKN
+91 CYAVFALGMPLTKN
-105 IWIAYFFAIL
+105 IGLAYAFAIL

-164 GQGMWFGWSFM
+164 NQGMWFGWSFM
-175 AMVIL
+175 AMVAFLI
-180 LVINFCLILP
+180 INFCLILP
-190 LKFPVANQADGS
+190 LKFPVANQANGD
-202 AVNERESEIKGV
+202 AVHEQDAKINGT
-214 AKKVM
+214 AKKIM
-219 TGALVVYGYSS
+219 TGALIVYGYSS

-245 QQTMHMSDGAAH
+245 QQTLHMSNGAAH

-278 GRNVKESRL
+278 GHNVKESHL
-287 LLIVNAI
+287 LLVVNMI
-294 ALADLLVIMQSGQLL
+294 ALVSLLVIMQSEQSL
-309 LMQVASFAFG
+309 LMQIASFTFG
-319 FSAASGIMQTGLTIF
+319 LSAASGIMQTGLTIF

-366 LSDISMAAVMAGDLV
+366 LSDINMATVMAGDLV
-381 MAGIGILVAAIVMAA
+381 MAGIGILVAVIVMAA

>member
-1 MEIAKNQI
+1 MDIAKNQVN
-9 DTDTT
+9 TV
-14 AKRRLSVSLYLNYLV
+14 AKQRLSVSLYLNYLI

-42 SLGTAWNQPIKIVSF
+42 SLGAAWHQPIKIVSF

-80 SRKFFVEFGMF
+80 SRKFFVEVGMF
-91 CYAVFALGMPMAKN
+91 CYAAFALGMPLTKN
-105 IWIAYFFAIL
+105 IGLAYAFAIL

-164 GQGMWFGWSFM
+164 NQGMWFGWSFM
-175 AMVIL
+175 AMVVL
-180 LVINFCLILP
+180 LAINFCLILP
-190 LKFPVANQADGS
+190 LKFPAANQASGD
-202 AVNERESEIKGV
+202 AVNEQDPEIKGV

-245 QQTMHMSDGAAH
+245 QQTLHMSNGAAH

-271 LVLFALL
+271 LMLFALL
-278 GRNVKESRL
+278 GHNVKESHL
-287 LLIVNAI
+287 LLVVNMI
-294 ALADLLVIMQSGQLL
+294 ALVSLLVIMQSEQSL
-309 LMQVASFAFG
+309 LMQIASFTFG
-319 FSAASGIMQTGLTIF
+319 LSAASGIMQTGLTIF

-366 LSDISMAAVMAGDLV
+366 LSDINMAAVMAGDLV
-381 MAGIGILVAAIVMAA
+381 MAGIGILVATIVMAA